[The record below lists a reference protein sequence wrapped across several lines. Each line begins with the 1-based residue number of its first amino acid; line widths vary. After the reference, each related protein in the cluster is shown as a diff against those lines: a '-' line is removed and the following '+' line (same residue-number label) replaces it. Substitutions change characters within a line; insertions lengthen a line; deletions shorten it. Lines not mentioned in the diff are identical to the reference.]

1 MSSEIPPTYYFSGIT
16 YNPDFYQTSSSSYL
30 NYPIA
35 QGTET
40 IKSLRSAAIDS
51 TSASTNMTLGSNLTS
66 GTLTIGGSSLHT
78 GTISLGA
85 AQTTGAL
92 NIGNGARTGNGAI
105 NIGNQA
111 AGNIAITV
119 GTDAKTTTGLKG
131 TVSVSSSMNTTGIVD
146 TGTISTTG
154 NLTSSGL
161 INGSTFQNALNSF
174 TVTGNGVVSGT
185 AFQAGTA
192 ITVGGLA
199 GIAGGIHVTGEIR
212 STTGNLTASA
222 GNIIATAGNITAG
235 GNFIGAYQNASATPS
250 ASITS
255 TGTITGASLALGSG
269 AIGCGAITTTTTGLI
284 TANNGIT
291 IPSGKSLTANGGII
305 TGTIDTSTNA
315 TTLKLG
321 SNITT
326 VNIEIGGALTS
337 GDIII
342 GNNNT
347 TGATITIGKPL
358 TETTI
363 NGTLTTTNAGI
374 LGGGISYIQF
384 DAATL
389 SLTGTYSY
397 MLFVK
402 CGVTASQT
410 ITLPAAPKV
419 NQYITFR
426 VIKGSGGT
434 VTINSGSTPSTNI
447 YQNTSITAVSSVI
460 LANSWAFNIYFDG
473 TQWME
478 H

>member
-161 INGSTFQNALNSF
+161 INGSTFQNSALNF
-174 TVTGNGVVSGT
+174 YPKDRDCRCPWHPRGPGT
-185 AFQAGTA
+185 KTA
-192 ITVGGLA
+192 
-199 GIAGGIHVTGEIR
+199 
-212 STTGNLTASA
+212 
-222 GNIIATAGNITAG
+222 
-235 GNFIGAYQNASATPS
+235 
-250 ASITS
+250 
-255 TGTITGASLALGSG
+255 
-269 AIGCGAITTTTTGLI
+269 
-284 TANNGIT
+284 
-291 IPSGKSLTANGGII
+291 
-305 TGTIDTSTNA
+305 
-315 TTLKLG
+315 
-321 SNITT
+321 
-326 VNIEIGGALTS
+326 
-337 GDIII
+337 
-342 GNNNT
+342 
-347 TGATITIGKPL
+347 
-358 TETTI
+358 
-363 NGTLTTTNAGI
+363 
-374 LGGGISYIQF
+374 
-384 DAATL
+384 
-389 SLTGTYSY
+389 
-397 MLFVK
+397 
-402 CGVTASQT
+402 
-410 ITLPAAPKV
+410 
-419 NQYITFR
+419 
-426 VIKGSGGT
+426 
-434 VTINSGSTPSTNI
+434 
-447 YQNTSITAVSSVI
+447 
-460 LANSWAFNIYFDG
+460 
-473 TQWME
+473 
-478 H
+478 